1 MNKGELFKKIPKVD
15 ELLENSIIIEQ
26 MEAYPRVTI
35 LEAIRKELDKLRE
48 IIKQADSEFEKI
60 DTYIAS
66 LPNKIAYEIVKANES
81 HLKRVIN
88 ATGTIVHTNLGRS
101 LLAESAVKK
110 VAEVAQGYSNLEY
123 NLEAGKRGS
132 RYSHVEEL
140 LGKITGAES
149 AIVVNNNASAVMLI
163 LSTLSKNK
171 EAIVSRGELVEIGG
185 SFRVPAV
192 MEQSGAKLVD
202 VGTTNKTHPEDYIE
216 AINEETGV
224 LLKVHT
230 SNYRIMG
237 FTESVGLD
245 ELVKIGREHNVPV
258 VEDIGSGVLI
268 DLSKYGLEHEPT
280 VQESIEAGIEIL
292 SFSGDKLLGGPQA
305 GIIVGKK
312 EYIDKMKKNPLTR
325 AIRIDKFTIAALEE
339 TLKLYLDE
347 EVAINSI
354 PTIKMATMG
363 IQKLEEKSNELFK
376 LITEL
381 DIAAKIEIVDQVS
394 QIGGGAM
401 PMSELPTKAIEIRP
415 ENMNV
420 ALLEKRLRNYKNP
433 IITRVYKNTLL
444 LDVRTISESEYKI
457 VLEALGTV
465 FKKES
470 SYE

>member
-363 IQKLEEKSNELFK
+363 MQKLEEKSDELFK

>member
-347 EVAINSI
+347 KVAINSI

-363 IQKLEEKSNELFK
+363 MQKLEEKSNELFK

-457 VLEALGTV
+457 VVEALETV

>member
-363 IQKLEEKSNELFK
+363 MQKLEEKSDELFK

-457 VLEALGTV
+457 VVEALETV

>member
-457 VLEALGTV
+457 VVEALGTV

>member
-363 IQKLEEKSNELFK
+363 MQKLEEKSNELFK

-457 VLEALGTV
+457 VVEALGTV

>member
-66 LPNKIAYEIVKANES
+66 LPNKIAYEIVRANES

-363 IQKLEEKSNELFK
+363 MQKLEEKSDELFK

-457 VLEALGTV
+457 VVEALETV

>member
-347 EVAINSI
+347 KVAINSI

-457 VLEALGTV
+457 VVEALETV

>member
-457 VLEALGTV
+457 VVEALETV